1 MLEASRRE
9 TRSLEEEVARLRP
22 VAASADDLREDLSR
36 AVAETNE
43 ARLNAENWKKLVD
56 SKEHSSRTV
65 IDRMKD
71 DSDASE
77 KKLRETVT
85 RLEE

>member
-43 ARLNAENWKKLVD
+43 ARLNAENWKN
-56 SKEHSSRTV
+56 SSTPRNT
-65 IDRMKD
+65 R
-71 DSDASE
+71 
-77 KKLRETVT
+77 REPSSIA
-85 RLEE
+85 